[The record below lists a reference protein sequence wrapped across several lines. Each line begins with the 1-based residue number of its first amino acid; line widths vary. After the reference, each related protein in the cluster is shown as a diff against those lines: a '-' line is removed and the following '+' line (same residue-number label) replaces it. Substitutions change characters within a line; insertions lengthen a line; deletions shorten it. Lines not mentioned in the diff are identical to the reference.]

1 MYIQGRDRSKKSRR
15 IEDVFSILNISHL
28 LVPVENF
35 LNTKATN
42 TGGPTVKISR
52 NLQVH
57 IYVMRAV
64 AMIHNSSV
72 TRKLLG
78 IQRPGNVAYGVAD
91 CNLILAIF

>member
-28 LVPVENF
+28 RISVENF

-42 TGGPTVKISR
+42 TEGPTVKISR

-57 IYVMRAV
+57 IYAMRTV
-64 AMIHNSSV
+64 ALIHNSSV

-78 IQRPGNVAYGVAD
+78 IQRPGNVANGVAD

>member
-28 LVPVENF
+28 LISVENF

-42 TGGPTVKISR
+42 TEGPTVKISR

-78 IQRPGNVAYGVAD
+78 IQRPGNVTYGVSD
-91 CNLILAIF
+91 CNLIMAVF

>member
-1 MYIQGRDRSKKSRR
+1 MHIQGRDRSKKSRR

-28 LVPVENF
+28 RVPVENF
-35 LNTKATN
+35 LNAKATN
-42 TGGPTVKISR
+42 TGDPTVKLPG